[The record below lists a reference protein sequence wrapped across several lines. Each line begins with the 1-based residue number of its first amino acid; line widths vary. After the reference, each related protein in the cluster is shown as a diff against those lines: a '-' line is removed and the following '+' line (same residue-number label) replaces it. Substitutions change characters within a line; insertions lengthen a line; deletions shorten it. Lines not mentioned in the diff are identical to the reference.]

1 MKKFVIAVTRTCG
14 SRATTICKLLA
25 KDLQI
30 DVYDKELLKLASV
43 DSGINYELFAQAD
56 EHTKKSLLYRVSKKV
71 YNGELI
77 PKESSDFISDTN
89 LFNFQAKVLKQLAE
103 EESYICIGR
112 AADYVLRDNPNVI
125 KVFIHA
131 PLASRIAKEMQRL
144 DISAK
149 EAEKHILA
157 TDKYRRE
164 YYKYHTGQEWE
175 NPYNYDICL
184 NTGTLTNEQCVSY
197 LRAYLEMKGYLED

>member
-14 SRATTICKLLA
+14 SRATTISKKLA
-25 KDLQI
+25 ADLNI
-30 DVYDKELLKLASV
+30 DVYDKELLRLASQ
-43 DSGINYELFAQAD
+43 DSGIDYALFEQAD
-56 EHTKKSLLYRVSKKV
+56 EHTRKSILYRVSKKV
-71 YNGELI
+71 YRGELI

-89 LFNFQAKVLKQLAE
+89 LFNFQAKVLKELAL

-125 KVFIHA
+125 TVFIHA
-131 PLASRIAKEMQRL
+131 PLASCIAKEMQL
-144 DISAK
+144 LQVSEK
-149 EAEKHILA
+149 EAEQHIIA

-175 NPYNYDICL
+175 NPRNYDICL
-184 NTGTLTNEQCVSY
+184 NTGKLTDEQCVEY
-197 LRAYLEMKGYLED
+197 LKLYLKIKRYLD